1 MNVFLCSSLPFL
13 SFSLSPSP
21 SLLHPSL
28 PFLFPPPS
36 LFIPP
41 SPSSSLPF
49 LLPPLS
55 RPSLAFFLPPFPL
68 PTLLSSSTFPLHPS
82 HPSSQDSSKPPH
94 WDALKRMLSLSQL
107 IPVNQDLLA
116 ELESHYTA
124 AKTWVDKAS
133 QVFLKKNTSGF
144 LLEVQRA
151 GLRLSLSHGCIVAS
165 FRGLPTV
172 QFSIICSMQ
181 KRNGKAW
188 SILPRE

>member
-1 MNVFLCSSLPFL
+1 MYFCALPFL

-21 SLLHPSL
+21 L
-28 PFLFPPPS
+28 PPLPLSFPPPS

-49 LLPPLS
+49 LLPPLP
-55 RPSLAFFLPPFPL
+55 RPSLAFFLLPSLFSLPFPPSPL
-68 PTLLSSSTFPLHPS
+68 PSSHSASFFHLPPSSLSSLLTGQQQAS
-82 HPSSQDSSKPPH
+82 H

-116 ELESHYTA
+116 ELESRYTA

-151 GLRLSLSHGCIVAS
+151 EWRSWPSLYRTKNACPKHAFLFVGVLAPPLPLRLL
-165 FRGLPTV
+165 
-172 QFSIICSMQ
+172 Q
-181 KRNGKAW
+181 
-188 SILPRE
+188 